1 MAVAAV
7 HSGGIADHIHPEPQ
21 GFIRKYVFSIDH
33 KIIGIQYIIT
43 SFLFLVLGGLL
54 AELIRVQLLNAH
66 GGFMTPD
73 TYNEVYSVHGS
84 TMVWLVI
91 IPLLTGGFGNFVFP
105 LQIGA
110 RDVAFPW
117 LNMLSFWLF
126 PPAGLMLYAS
136 FLMGAPA
143 AGWTEYPPMSL
154 QGAAGTSM
162 W

>member
-33 KIIGIQYIIT
+33 KIIGIQYMVT
-43 SFLFLVLGGLL
+43 AGLFMILGGML
-54 AELIRVQLLNAH
+54 AELIRVQLMKAN

-91 IPLLTGGFGNFVFP
+91 IPMLTGGFGNFVFP
-105 LQIGA
+105 VQIGA
-110 RDVAFPW
+110 RSLRPLRIDPYGCARWPELLQFG
-117 LNMLSFWLF
+117 LSLF
-126 PPAGLMLYAS
+126 PDCKLITAQIPY
-136 FLMGAPA
+136 
-143 AGWTEYPPMSL
+143 
-154 QGAAGTSM
+154 
-162 W
+162 